1 MTMSLVLFISIDLA
15 LIYFRLYTRMFSLAL
30 AMIKLQILLLEYN
43 TVYSYSITPHHM
55 TAIKISEVRIQY
67 LWLLVFFFLFV
78 FRIKH
83 RCLFV
88 IINFYFFSIYFL
100 QIFSPHIFSWR
111 RNPSVYRFLLIPF
124 IRGAA
129 VVWWI
134 TR

>member
-1 MTMSLVLFISIDLA
+1 MSLVLFISIDLA

-43 TVYSYSITPHHM
+43 TVYSYSMTPQHL

-67 LWLLVFFFLFV
+67 LWLLVFFFFFIFFLFFESNIFV
-78 FRIKH
+78 FLLLLI
-83 RCLFV
+83 F
-88 IINFYFFSIYFL
+88 FYIYFL

-124 IRGAA
+124 IRGAS
-129 VVWWI
+129 VV
-134 TR
+134 